1 MLRLSFPPP
10 SFPGIPAA
18 LFMAVHLMLVGV
30 QIVGSVW
37 IRKLSP
43 DWTAA

>member
-1 MLRLSFPPP
+1 MRKVCLLILLLMGAHLSL
-10 SFPGIPAA
+10 I
-18 LFMAVHLMLVGV
+18 VV

-43 DWTAA
+43 EW